1 MSDEPLSRPE
11 IEALQR
17 QLSLLSEPAVRDAY
31 VQAHARCC
39 LGRGELPKPG
49 GRAAVPKRLEG
60 SLAVGAE
67 RESEE
72 VKGGA

>member
-31 VQAHARCC
+31 VQAHARMLPWARRTAKPC
-39 LGRGELPKPG
+39 RGPAFPKC
-49 GRAAVPKRLEG
+49 LEG
-60 SLAVGAE
+60 PLALGAE
-67 RESEE
+67 WKTE
-72 VKGGA
+72 KIT

>member
-31 VQAHARCC
+31 VQARARCC
-39 LGRGELPKPG
+39 LRRGELPNPADVQRFLSAWKVLWRWEQNG
-49 GRAAVPKRLEG
+49 NRRK
-60 SLAVGAE
+60 
-67 RESEE
+67 
-72 VKGGA
+72 

>member
-31 VQAHARCC
+31 AQAHARRC
-39 LGRGELPKPG
+39 LGRGELPSPAEVQRFLSAWKILWRWEQNG
-49 GRAAVPKRLEG
+49 KRT
-60 SLAVGAE
+60 
-67 RESEE
+67 
-72 VKGGA
+72 K